1 MKQNENSEIDFFVG
15 IDMSKDKFDV
25 GVMDKSGVKIGH
37 KKFKNNDLGFEELFT
52 WLSNSIKTDKLFFC
66 MEYTGI
72 YSRKLWMF
80 LQDHDCLLWMESGFQ
95 IKRKSGIFKTKNDK
109 IDAYRIAEYALFNR
123 HNLKTTP
130 DYAENIFVLHDL
142 LANRNR
148 LIDCIKRIQVPLKEI
163 EKHGNLKSIEAI
175 QNANLEAIKALEIS
189 LKLID
194 NKIDELIAEND
205 AWQENLELATS
216 IKGIGKI
223 VCLWVI
229 VYSRNFSEEFNA
241 RKFASLAG
249 VAPFEISS
257 GSSING
263 GFHVNCYSHKQ
274 LKGIFHIAAMAA
286 IRFNPQ
292 MKEYFDRKKKE
303 GKKGFVAMNNVKNK
317 LIHQMYAVVRTKTPF
332 NPEYVYKRA
341 A

>member
-1 MKQNENSEIDFFVG
+1 MNENENLEIAFFVG
-15 IDMSKDKFDV
+15 IDMSKVKFDV
-25 GVMDKSGVKIGH
+25 GVLDKSGNRIAH
-37 KKFKNNDLGFEELFT
+37 KKFDNNDVGFEDFMS
-52 WLSNSIKTDKLFFC
+52 WLSDSLMSDKLFFC

-72 YSRKLWMF
+72 YSRKLWMY
-80 LQDHDCLLWMESGFQ
+80 LQDHGCLLWMESGLQ

-123 HNLKTTP
+123 HNLRLTP
-130 DYAENIFVLHDL
+130 DYEEDIFILHDL

-148 LIDCIKRIQVPLKEI
+148 LIDCIKKLQVPLKEL
-163 EKHGNLKSIEAI
+163 EKHGNRRSIEAMQEI
-175 QNANLEAIKALEIS
+175 NLEAIASLQAGLDAL
-189 LKLID
+189 
-194 NKIDELIAEND
+194 NKRIDEHISANE
-205 AWQENLELATS
+205 AWQENIKLATS
-216 IKGIGKI
+216 VKGIGKI
-223 VCLWVI
+223 TCLWMI
-229 VYSRNFSEEFNA
+229 VYSKNFSSDFNA

-274 LKGIFHIAAMAA
+274 LKGLFHIAAMAA
-286 IRFNPQ
+286 IKFNPQ
-292 MKEYFDRKKKE
+292 IKEYFDRKKKE

-317 LIHQMYAVVRTKTPF
+317 LIQQVYAVVRSKKPF
-332 NPEYVYKRA
+332 DPEYVHKRA

>member
-1 MKQNENSEIDFFVG
+1 MKENENLEIDFFVG
-15 IDMSKDKFDV
+15 IDMSKGKFDV
-25 GVMDKSGVKIGH
+25 GILDKSGVKVGH
-37 KKFKNNDLGFEELFT
+37 KIFNNNDLGCEGLLT
-52 WLSNSIKTDKLFFC
+52 WLTETLKSDKLFFC

-72 YSRKLWMF
+72 YSRKLWMYI
-80 LQDHDCLLWMESGFQ
+80 QDHGCLLWMESGFQ

-123 HNLKTTP
+123 HSLKITP
-130 DYAENIFVLHDL
+130 DYDENIFVLHDL

-163 EKHGNLKSIEAI
+163 EAHGNKKSIDTI
-175 QNANLEAIKALEIS
+175 RNINLEAIKALELSLKSIDNQIDVLIS
-189 LKLID
+189 L
-194 NKIDELIAEND
+194 NEN
-205 AWQENLELATS
+205 WKENIELATS

-229 VYSRNFSEEFNA
+229 VYSRNFSQEFNA

-317 LIHQMYAVVRTKTPF
+317 LIHQMYAVVRNKTPF
-332 NPEYVYKRA
+332 DSEYIHKKA

>member
-1 MKQNENSEIDFFVG
+1 MKQNENLEIDFFVG
-15 IDMSKDKFDV
+15 IDMSKGKFDV
-25 GVMDKSGVKIGH
+25 GVLDKSSIKIDH
-37 KKFKNNDLGFEELFT
+37 KKFNNNDLGCEELLT
-52 WLSNSIKTDKLFFC
+52 WLTSTLNSGKLFFC

-80 LQDHDCLLWMESGFQ
+80 LQDHDCFLWMESGFQ

-109 IDAYRIAEYALFNR
+109 IDAYRIAEYAIFNR
-123 HNLKTTP
+123 HNLKITP
-130 DYAENIFVLHDL
+130 DYDENIFVLHDL

-163 EKHGNLKSIEAI
+163 EKHGNKKSIEAI
-175 QNANLEAIKALEIS
+175 QNANLEAIKALELS

-194 NKIDELIAEND
+194 IKIDKLISENE
-205 AWQENLELATS
+205 AWKENIELATS

-317 LIHQMYAVVRTKTPF
+317 LIHQMDAIVRSKTPF
-332 NPEYVYKRA
+332 DLEFIFKRA